1 MQTALPLSPRQLLIE
16 VLMDLNEAEMHSRVL
31 TSHKRHTYTPTHT
44 TVSSPYKHNAN
55 DVFYMNT
62 QTLKYSCSVYNCII
76 YIVYHP
82 NPNPNPRKKIIH
94 HSGDF
99 SSALQ
104 KASRVQQVQ
113 AGV

>member
-31 TSHKRHTYTPTHT
+31 TSHKRHTYTPHTH
-44 TVSSPYKHNAN
+44 
-55 DVFYMNT
+55 
-62 QTLKYSCSVYNCII
+62 NCILSI
-76 YIVYHP
+76 QAQCKRCVLHEYTNSKIFLQRVQKHIQCM
-82 NPNPNPRKKIIH
+82 PRKKIIH

>member
-31 TSHKRHTYTPTHT
+31 TSHKRHTYTSTHT

-62 QTLKYSCSVYNCII
+62 QTLKYSCSVYKNI
-76 YIVYHP
+76 YNVCQEKKLYTTQATLVQLY
-82 NPNPNPRKKIIH
+82 RKHLEYNKYKL
-94 HSGDF
+94 GF
-99 SSALQ
+99 
-104 KASRVQQVQ
+104 KM
-113 AGV
+113 

>member
-1 MQTALPLSPRQLLIE
+1 
-16 VLMDLNEAEMHSRVL
+16 MDLNEAEMHSRVL
-31 TSHKRHTYTPTHT
+31 TSHKRHTYTSTHT

-62 QTLKYSCSVYNCII
+62 QTLKYSCSVYKNI
-76 YIVYHP
+76 YNVCQEK
-82 NPNPNPRKKIIH
+82 NIIH